1 MDDSNRAQLVERY
14 GVKFWSTT
22 ESFSPEEN

>member
-1 MDDSNRAQLVERY
+1 MNDINRAQLVERY